1 MSIPKAGSRA
11 SASAYTSWKL
21 PTPWGLAHG
30 APVGRVN
37 ACRPRDSAANSDPA
51 IDMRAI
57 FARRGFELL

>member
-1 MSIPKAGSRA
+1 
-11 SASAYTSWKL
+11 
-21 PTPWGLAHG
+21 LAHG